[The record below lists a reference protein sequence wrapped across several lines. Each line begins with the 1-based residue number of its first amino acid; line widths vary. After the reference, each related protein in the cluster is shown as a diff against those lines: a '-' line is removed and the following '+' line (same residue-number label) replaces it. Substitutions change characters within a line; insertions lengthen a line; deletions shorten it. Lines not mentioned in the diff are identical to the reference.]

1 MTPCAM
7 PSPHSRQ
14 VDRPVLANSSLG
26 RDIAIR
32 DVASGPRLVVCP
44 HDRVT
49 SKVSRSKSSAPATWP
64 VAVRRITP
72 VREQVSC
79 WGGVLGREPSN
90 SRGYDIWESPAII
103 VSIIRR
109 AIPQLAWGIHRR
121 PLVYRRPC
129 LCRFSPARP
138 SRRARSRTSTVGER
152 ADELRNPMRY
162 PRFFGFPAASERSFR
177 GLLTPLVRRATMPT
191 WCATIPHFATVPS
204 R

>member
-1 MTPCAM
+1 M
-7 PSPHSRQ
+7 
-14 VDRPVLANSSLG
+14 ANSSLG

-44 HDRVT
+44 HDLVT
-49 SKVSRSKSSAPATWP
+49 SKVSRSKLQKFGTRD
-64 VAVRRITP
+64 VACCGGSRRF
-72 VREQVSC
+72 VSC
-79 WGGVLGREPSN
+79 WGEVLGREPSN
-90 SRGYDIWESPAII
+90 SRGNDIWESPAII

-152 ADELRNPMRY
+152 ADELRNPKRY